1 MGVDGKD
8 ILRWLQETADT
19 LQGKNRN
26 KPGGETTYKGIVQ
39 PLKAGADI
47 TGLTQG
53 IKGMRPDAS
62 PMDQALA
69 LMVLGGM
76 AAGPADDIVRG
87 ASQVGQAGKLKA
99 LDMFGP
105 KAEMFHGSAVS
116 GIKTLE
122 PRIAPAAGT
131 AYGKP
136 SPYVYLA
143 DPEDVLKNLM
153 AYMKPSGMKS
163 LDADTR
169 AVTGS
174 VYRTKVPKHRLET
187 YGKTGSTHW
196 GKRSAI
202 PVKVTGELAAD
213 KMPTAEFKKALEEFV
228 RRTK

>member
-87 ASQVGQAGKLKA
+87 ASRVGQAGKLKA

-105 KAEMFHGSAVS
+105 KAEMLHASPVS
-116 GIKTLE
+116 GITKFNPSRNAEALV
-122 PRIAPAAGT
+122 GQQ
-131 AYGKP
+131 GKP
-136 SPYVYLA
+136 FTYFLPKEKA
-143 DPEDVLKNLM
+143 IGNLPQYM
-153 AYMKPSGMKS
+153 APGHRLGPSGK
-163 LDADTR
+163 
-169 AVTGS
+169 VTGS
-174 VYRTKVPKHRLET
+174 IYRANVPVHRLEQYALKSGMIHP
-187 YGKTGSTHW
+187 YG
-196 GKRSAI
+196 RRAAI
-202 PVKVTGELAAD
+202 PVKV
-213 KMPTAEFKKALEEFV
+213 LEEKKFV
-228 RRTK
+228 NQGLGDVNDALRKWLNIKE